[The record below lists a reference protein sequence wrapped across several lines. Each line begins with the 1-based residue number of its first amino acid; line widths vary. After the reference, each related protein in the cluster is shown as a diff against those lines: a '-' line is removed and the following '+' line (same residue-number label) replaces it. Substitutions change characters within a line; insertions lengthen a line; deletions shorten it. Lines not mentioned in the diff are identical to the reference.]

1 MGYAT
6 TGAETPEDMEAAARE
21 ISVPIPEGYT
31 GIGVLILPHGSFIII
46 TGADVPTMGMVPD
59 PEQYRARKM
68 DAGFPADAAGAMMI
82 ECHIDDCKTLRF
94 IPIPRTRERPSSPPC
109 STFTVRSRRSTP
121 TSHGADRGRSPL
133 PHLRRGALPWHRF
146 ISTWATGRPSP
157 APPRHGAHP

>member
-59 PEQYRARKM
+59 PDNAGRAKW
-68 DAGFPADAAGAMMI
+68 
-82 ECHIDDCKTLRF
+82 
-94 IPIPRTRERPSSPPC
+94 TRA
-109 STFTVRSRRSTP
+109 FLP
-121 TSHGADRGRSPL
+121 TQPVQ
-133 PHLRRGALPWHRF
+133 
-146 ISTWATGRPSP
+146 
-157 APPRHGAHP
+157 